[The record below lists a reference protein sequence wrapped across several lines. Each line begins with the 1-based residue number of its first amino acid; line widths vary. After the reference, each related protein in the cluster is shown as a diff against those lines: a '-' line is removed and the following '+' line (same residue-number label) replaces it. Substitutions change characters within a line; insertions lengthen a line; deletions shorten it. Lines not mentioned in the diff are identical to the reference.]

1 MSHWHRLCL
10 RQYENVCCSGKQFLV
25 SWCMDADVK
34 IHIDLRLAKGDFYK
48 EEYLSTLH
56 TLTHNG
62 GGGSSQQFYRVV
74 PIR

>member
-1 MSHWHRLCL
+1 
-10 RQYENVCCSGKQFLV
+10 
-25 SWCMDADVK
+25 MDADVK